1 MESALQAYRSVDL
14 GASIQT
20 ASPHQLITMLLTGA
34 LEAIAKAKGA
44 IERKDIE
51 TRTAQ
56 INKASAIIVELRDC
70 LDTAAGGELAQKLE
84 SLYSYI
90 TVTLMHA
97 NRENSPERL
106 NEAAKLISEVLE
118 GWSQIPPEMR
128 GQKD

>member
-1 MESALQAYRSVDL
+1 MVGVQAYRSVDL
-14 GASIQT
+14 GASAQT
-20 ASPHQLITMLLTGA
+20 ASPHQLISMLLTGA

-51 TRTAQ
+51 ARTMQ
-56 INKASAIIVELRDC
+56 INKASSIVVELKEC
-70 LDTAAGGELAQKLE
+70 LDVKAGGELAQNLE

-97 NRENSPERL
+97 NRENSIDRL
-106 NEAAKLISEVLE
+106 NEAAKLIGEVLD

>member
-1 MESALQAYRSVDL
+1 MVGVQAYRSVDL
-14 GASIQT
+14 GASAQT
-20 ASPHQLITMLLTGA
+20 ASPHQLISMLLTGA

-44 IERKDIE
+44 IERNDIE
-51 TRTAQ
+51 ARTMQ
-56 INKASAIIVELRDC
+56 INKASSIVVELKEC
-70 LDTAAGGELAQKLE
+70 LDVKAGGELAQNLE

-97 NRENSPERL
+97 NRENSIDRL
-106 NEAAKLISEVLE
+106 NEAAKLIGEVLD